1 MKKLL
6 PERRRERPQ
15 IIVTNL
21 IDVILLLVFFFMVTS
36 SFARDTRRLPIDV
49 PRASSGAV
57 IEGETLTFQVNKTG
71 GITLRGEALDLDQVG
86 LRVKEYLAEDPNRGI
101 LVEADQG
108 AEYGHVVR
116 VLDAIRTAGGTA
128 IGLSTRIQ

>member
-1 MKKLL
+1 MRKLL
-6 PERRRERPQ
+6 PERRRDRPQ

-36 SFARDTRRLPIDV
+36 SFARDTRRLPVDV

-57 IEGETLTFQVNKTG
+57 IEGETLTFQVTKTG
-71 GITLRGEALDLDQVG
+71 GITLRGEALDLDQVS

-101 LVEADQG
+101 LVEADQA
-108 AEYGHVVR
+108 AEYGGVVR

-128 IGLSTRIQ
+128 IGLSTRVK

>member
-128 IGLSTRIQ
+128 IGLSTRIK